1 MYQSMFD
8 MWYVYKQDRCILI
21 KVTTRKKHLHTF
33 THSDAYTHTY
43 TISTQTD
50 LSTFSKFVKERNDAV
65 FVGEFRS
72 PPKTTLAY
80 S

>member
-1 MYQSMFD
+1 MVRLSY
-8 MWYVYKQDRCILI
+8 IEEETLANI
-21 KVTTRKKHLHTF
+21 
-33 THSDAYTHTY
+33 YTLTY

>member
-1 MYQSMFD
+1 MVRLSYIKED
-8 MWYVYKQDRCILI
+8 TLAYIYTLRCI
-21 KVTTRKKHLHTF
+21 HT
-33 THSDAYTHTY
+33 HIY

-72 PPKTTLAY
+72 PPRTTLAF